1 MEKLEFFFPKMIKI
15 SWIYMKRISTK
26 FPNFFGVGEITLI
39 VSGFKDMVPLMA
51 IGVGGA
57 AGVIRYL
64 SFSLRLENSQED
76 SNFLQSYTWHLSQK
90 NRNDEK
96 SVEHSL
102 PLPNTTKEN
111 LKAKYPKKKS
121 QKLAFFQ
128 IFHVK

>member
-1 MEKLEFFFPKMIKI
+1 
-15 SWIYMKRISTK
+15 MKRISTK

-76 SNFLQSYTWHLSQK
+76 SNFLQSYT
-90 NRNDEK
+90 
-96 SVEHSL
+96 
-102 PLPNTTKEN
+102 
-111 LKAKYPKKKS
+111 
-121 QKLAFFQ
+121 
-128 IFHVK
+128 